1 MSESLPE
8 ESEQRARSAGRESRD
23 VIVLQLGEREILL
36 VGTAHVSQE
45 SADLARDLI
54 ETESPDCVCV
64 ELDERRFQALA
75 SEQRFDAL
83 DVREVLRRNQ
93 LSTLIV
99 NLVLAS
105 YQKQLGGQL
114 GVQPGAELLAAARA
128 AEALGA
134 RVELCDRDVRIT
146 LRRAWGSLSLW
157 RKLQLLAAMLASLF
171 DAPEMSED
179 DLRELRQQ
187 DVVTKMMD
195 ELGTE
200 FPSLKRV
207 LIDERDLYLAEKIR
221 TAGGRRLI
229 AVLGAGHLAG
239 VRRTLANDEAVDV
252 AALDE
257 LPPPSNLV
265 KLVGWGVPVVII
277 GAIALIGARQGAA
290 EAMDNALFWV
300 LANGVPAMIGAAI
313 ALAHPITVAGAFV
326 AAPITSLTPVIGAGY
341 VAAFAQAYL
350 RPPLVREL
358 HTVMGD
364 IRTPRAWWSNRLLRI
379 FLVFFLTNLGSAI
392 GTFVGGAEILS
403 NLRR

>member
-1 MSESLPE
+1 MSDPRPDEAPLT
-8 ESEQRARSAGRESRD
+8 AAGRQSRD
-23 VIVLQLGEREILL
+23 VVAVQLGEREILL
-36 VGTAHVSQE
+36 VGTAHVSRE
-45 SADLARDLI
+45 SADLAHELI
-54 ETESPDCVCV
+54 ATENPDCVCI
-64 ELDERRFQALA
+64 ELDQRRFEALA
-75 SEQRFDAL
+75 SEQRFDSL

-128 AEALGA
+128 AEASGA
-134 RVELCDRDVRIT
+134 QVALCDRDVRTT

-157 RKLQLLAAMLASLF
+157 SKFQLVGAMLASLF
-171 DAPEMSED
+171 DAPQVSEE

-187 DVVTKMMD
+187 DIVTKLMD
-195 ELGTE
+195 ELGVE

-207 LIDERDLYLAEKIR
+207 LIDERDLYLAEMIR
-221 TAGGRRLI
+221 RASGRRLI
-229 AVLGAGHLAG
+229 AVLGAGHLPG
-239 VRRTLANDEAVDV
+239 VRRTLESGAPVDLD
-252 AALDE
+252 ALDE
-257 LPPPSNLV
+257 LPPPSLAV
-265 KLVGWGVPVVII
+265 KVVGWGVPIVII

-300 LANGVPAMIGAAI
+300 LANGFPAMIGSAI
-313 ALAHPITVAGAFV
+313 ALAHPVTVAGAFF

-358 HTVMGD
+358 QSVMSD
-364 IRTPRAWWSNRLLRI
+364 MRVPHKWWSNRLLRI